1 MDMIM
6 VFISKEEKNCNA
18 NLVITFTEIKEPT
31 VVGTLR
37 HTLDS
42 GRLRLDLTQPR
53 FEDSEA

>member
-1 MDMIM
+1 M
-6 VFISKEEKNCNA
+6 VFSFNIEEEKNFNV
-18 NLVITFTEIKEPT
+18 NLVINFTEIKEPT

>member
-1 MDMIM
+1 MC
-6 VFISKEEKNCNA
+6 FPLLLTNAEKSKGSYLFCVGNEETK
-18 NLVITFTEIKEPT
+18 